1 MYSSARNDHRQPE
14 CMNQVLVITMCAR
27 AIGGP
32 LKLKKRNC
40 ILCAQ
45 SQEPPPRVS
54 PETFSHFIWLGFF
67 LLPLIDRELLV
78 RLFSSHA
85 DNGPHAAQS

>member
-45 SQEPPPRVS
+45 SQEPPPPESLRKLSLILFGWVFSFAPHRPGAVS
-54 PETFSHFIWLGFF
+54 AT
-67 LLPLIDRELLV
+67 V
-78 RLFSSHA
+78 
-85 DNGPHAAQS
+85 